1 MRGKLILI
9 YKTNMFKGGTLMM
22 VLKRKQVVVLS
33 LILMIIVAGVLQYSY
48 NKSSTSV
55 NEWDDISVDNSYEDI
70 AIEETE
76 EDDVRLG
83 EAVYV
88 DRELMDEDTFVKKD
102 DEEEDEGSE
111 KALEASQEAND
122 FFAQAKINREVNR
135 SRDQDVLKEI
145 TQDTASSED
154 LKKSAQE
161 LMMQIIENSEK
172 EMRIE
177 TLIKEKGFKDV
188 VVLFGSDGS
197 VDVVVKTPSLT
208 SVQVAQIAD
217 ITSRHADVD
226 IKDIYVRQKF

>member
-1 MRGKLILI
+1 
-9 YKTNMFKGGTLMM
+9 M
-22 VLKRKQVVVLS
+22 VFKRKQVVVLS

-55 NEWDDISVDNSYEDI
+55 NEWDDISVGNSYENI
-70 AIEETE
+70 AIEEIE
-76 EDDVRLG
+76 KEDVRIG

-88 DRELMDEDTFVKKD
+88 DRELMDEDIYVKEENEDKD
-102 DEEEDEGSE
+102 REKEEDKGSE
-111 KALEASQEAND
+111 KALQASQEAND
-122 FFAQAKINREVNR
+122 FFAQAKINREVTR

-145 TQDTASSED
+145 SQDVSSSED

-161 LMMQIIENSEK
+161 LMMEIMGNSEK

-208 SVQVAQIAD
+208 SVQVAQIAE

-226 IKDIYVRQKF
+226 IKDIYVRPKF

>member
-1 MRGKLILI
+1 
-9 YKTNMFKGGTLMM
+9 MM
-22 VLKRKQVVVLS
+22 VFKRKQVVVLS

-55 NEWDDISVDNSYEDI
+55 NEWDDISVGNSYENI
-70 AIEETE
+70 AIEEIE
-76 EDDVRLG
+76 KEDVRIG

-88 DRELMDEDTFVKKD
+88 DRELMDEDIYVKEENEDKD
-102 DEEEDEGSE
+102 REKEEDKGSE
-111 KALEASQEAND
+111 KALQASQEAND
-122 FFAQAKINREVNR
+122 FFAQAKINREVTR

-145 TQDTASSED
+145 SQDVSSSED

-161 LMMQIIENSEK
+161 LMMEIIGNSEK

-208 SVQVAQIAD
+208 SVQVAQIAE

-226 IKDIYVRQKF
+226 IKDIYVRPKF

>member
-1 MRGKLILI
+1 
-9 YKTNMFKGGTLMM
+9 MM

-111 KALEASQEAND
+111 KALEAPKKPMIFCPGE
-122 FFAQAKINREVNR
+122 INR
-135 SRDQDVLKEI
+135 K
-145 TQDTASSED
+145 
-154 LKKSAQE
+154 
-161 LMMQIIENSEK
+161 
-172 EMRIE
+172 
-177 TLIKEKGFKDV
+177 
-188 VVLFGSDGS
+188 
-197 VDVVVKTPSLT
+197 
-208 SVQVAQIAD
+208 
-217 ITSRHADVD
+217 
-226 IKDIYVRQKF
+226 

>member
-1 MRGKLILI
+1 
-9 YKTNMFKGGTLMM
+9 MM

-48 NKSSTSV
+48 NKSGTSTDEL
-55 NEWDDISVDNSYEDI
+55 NDISVDNSYEDL
-70 AIEETE
+70 AVEEA
-76 EDDVRLG
+76 EDEDVRLG

-88 DRELMDEDTFVKKD
+88 DRELMDEDIYVKKD
-102 DEEEDEGSE
+102 DEDEDEDKDSE
-111 KALEASQEAND
+111 KVLEASQEAND
-122 FFAQAKINREVNR
+122 FFAQAKINREITR
-135 SRDQDVLKEI
+135 SMDQDVLKEI
-145 TQDTASSED
+145 TEDASSSEE
-154 LKKSAQE
+154 LKISAQE

-177 TLIKEKGFKDV
+177 TLIKEKGYKDA

-197 VDVVVKTPSLT
+197 VDVVIKTPSLT

-226 IKDIYVRQKF
+226 IKDIYIRQKF

>member
-1 MRGKLILI
+1 
-9 YKTNMFKGGTLMM
+9 MFKGGTLMM

-76 EDDVRLG
+76 KDDVRLG

-177 TLIKEKGFKDV
+177 TLIKEKGYKDA

-197 VDVVVKTPSLT
+197 VDVVIKTPSLT

-226 IKDIYVRQKF
+226 IKDIYIRQKF

>member
-1 MRGKLILI
+1 
-9 YKTNMFKGGTLMM
+9 M

-70 AIEETE
+70 AIKETE

>member
-1 MRGKLILI
+1 
-9 YKTNMFKGGTLMM
+9 MFKGGTLMM

-70 AIEETE
+70 AIKETE

>member
-1 MRGKLILI
+1 
-9 YKTNMFKGGTLMM
+9 MM

-33 LILMIIVAGVLQYSY
+33 LILMIIVAGILQYTY
-48 NKSSTSV
+48 NKSGSSSDGL
-55 NEWDDISVDNSYEDI
+55 DDISAGNIYENMVLD
-70 AIEETE
+70 EEGDE
-76 EDDVRLG
+76 DVRLG

-88 DRELMDEDTFVKKD
+88 DSELMDDDIFVKKED
-102 DEEEDEGSE
+102 GEDKDEEGE
-111 KALEASQEAND
+111 KALEASKEAND
-122 FFAQAKINREVNR
+122 FFAQAKINREVTR

-145 TQDTASSED
+145 TQDATSSEE

-177 TLIKEKGFKDV
+177 TLIKEKGYKDV

-197 VDVVVKTPSLT
+197 VDVVVKAPSLT

-217 ITSRHADVD
+217 IASRHADVD
-226 IKDIYVRQKF
+226 IKDVYVRQKF

>member
-1 MRGKLILI
+1 
-9 YKTNMFKGGTLMM
+9 MFKGGTLMM

>member
-1 MRGKLILI
+1 
-9 YKTNMFKGGTLMM
+9 M
-22 VLKRKQVVVLS
+22 VFKRKQVVVLS

-55 NEWDDISVDNSYEDI
+55 NEWDDISVGNSYENI
-70 AIEETE
+70 AIEEIE
-76 EDDVRLG
+76 KEDVRIG

-88 DRELMDEDTFVKKD
+88 DRELMDEDIYVKEENEDKD
-102 DEEEDEGSE
+102 REKEEDKGSE
-111 KALEASQEAND
+111 KALQASQEAND
-122 FFAQAKINREVNR
+122 FFAQAKINREVTR

-145 TQDTASSED
+145 SQDVSSSED

-161 LMMQIIENSEK
+161 LMMEIIGNSEK

-208 SVQVAQIAD
+208 SVQVAQIAE

-226 IKDIYVRQKF
+226 IKDIYVRPKF

>member
-1 MRGKLILI
+1 
-9 YKTNMFKGGTLMM
+9 MM

>member
-1 MRGKLILI
+1 
-9 YKTNMFKGGTLMM
+9 M